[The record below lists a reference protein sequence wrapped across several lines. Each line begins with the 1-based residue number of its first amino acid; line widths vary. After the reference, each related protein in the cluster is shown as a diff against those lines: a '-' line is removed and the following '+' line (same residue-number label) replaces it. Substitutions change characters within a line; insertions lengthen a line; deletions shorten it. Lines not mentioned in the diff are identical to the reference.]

1 MSAPNPYLFSAGS
14 RGPWAIDSVRAIRG
28 PGLAPAVR
36 LEIADAR
43 TAMLTPALWR
53 VRGLTSHAHYA
64 TRSELQA
71 LERIA
76 QPLGRP
82 GATAAV
88 MIPIR
93 KSEAWWA
100 LAQDERRRIF
110 EEASHHTALGLA
122 AGPAIARKLYHS
134 RAICEEFDFVTWF
147 EFAAGDAPVFDTLTA
162 QLRATEEWTYVEREV
177 EVRMHWAE

>member
-1 MSAPNPYLFSAGS
+1 MAGETGEWTIDEIRPV
-14 RGPWAIDSVRAIRG
+14 RGQ
-28 PGLAPAVR
+28 GLAAALR
-36 LEIADAR
+36 LHVAEATLAEHMPS
-43 TAMLTPALWR
+43 AWR
-53 VRGLTSHAHYA
+53 LDGVVSNIRYA
-64 TRSELQA
+64 TAHEAAELRAVQA
-71 LERIA
+71 G
-76 QPLGRP
+76 LGRD
-82 GATAAV
+82 AARCAV
-88 MIPIR
+88 LIPIA
-93 KSEAWWA
+93 KSAAWWA